1 MAKRV
6 GKIKK
11 KNNITD
17 AVIDVTAGGVGLGV
31 GSLTLASV
39 GAASGRSQVARIAA
53 TGQSG
58 LGILSAALPVRAAG
72 ALLKEI
78 KKIGK

>member
-1 MAKRV
+1 MK
-6 GKIKK
+6 KK

-17 AVIDVTAGGVGLGV
+17 AVIDVTAGGVGLGA

-39 GAASGRSQVARIAA
+39 GSAAGTSQAASIAA
-53 TGQSG
+53 TGQAG
-58 LGILSAALPVRAAG
+58 LGILSTAMPVRASG

-78 KKIGK
+78 KKLGR